1 MKLSKES
8 RKISKALFRGSF
20 TEGVLDEAKARKVVQ
35 LIIEKKPRH
44 YFGILKGYQ
53 RLVRLE
59 LRKHH
64 AVIESAEPLDASMGQ
79 DIEADLRKKHGRDL
93 TIEQKVNPAL
103 IGGLRIQIGS
113 NVWDGSV
120 QGRLARLNEQLNQA

>member
-8 RKISKALFRGSF
+8 RKISKSLFRSSL
-20 TEGVLDEAKARKVVQ
+20 TEGVLDEAKVREIVTA
-35 LIIEKKPRH
+35 IIESKPRQ
-44 YFGILKGYQ
+44 YYAILKGYQ

-59 LRKHH
+59 MRKHQ
-64 AVIESAEPLDASMGQ
+64 AVIESAEPLTDSIGK

-93 TIEQKVNPAL
+93 NIEYKVNPAL

>member
-20 TEGVLDEAKARKVVQ
+20 TEGVLDEAKVRKIVQ
-35 LIIEKKPRH
+35 LIIDKRPRD

-64 AVIESAEPLDASMGQ
+64 AVIESAEPLDASIGQ

-120 QGRLARLNEQLNQA
+120 QGRLARLKEQLNQA

>member
-8 RKISKALFRGSF
+8 RKISKALFRSSF
-20 TEGVLDEAKARKVVQ
+20 TEGVLDEAKVSDIVQ
-35 LIIEKKPRH
+35 SIIESKPRH
-44 YFGILKGYQ
+44 YYEILKGYQ

-59 LRKHH
+59 MRKHQ
-64 AVIESAEPLDASMGQ
+64 AVIESAEPLSAS
-79 DIEADLRKKHGRDL
+79 ISEKTEADLRQKHGRDL
-93 TIEQKVNPAL
+93 RIEYKVNPSL

-120 QGRLARLNEQLNQA
+120 QGRLARLKEQLNQA